1 MARLPATSVLPD
13 DAVPQG
19 NVLLPGDVF
28 ASRWTIEAKLGAGAM
43 GAVYRALDGE
53 TGAKVALKVL
63 HPQVSTRRF
72 DREATLLAE
81 LSHPA
86 IVAYV
91 GHGVHGPRPYLVM
104 ELLLGDTLSERL
116 RGKPLPLGATV
127 TLVRRIAEALGV
139 AHERGVVH
147 RDIKPGNLF
156 LEENDL
162 GRVKILDFGI
172 ARPMHDPDGL
182 THTGS
187 MVGTPGYMAPEQVRG
202 ARQVDARADVFALGC
217 VFYEC
222 LTGEPAFY
230 AHDVLALLS
239 RILFDE
245 PRAVRSLNPS
255 APPELA
261 ALCQRMLSKELD
273 KRPGNGR
280 AVAEALASLGSV
292 VERASEPPLRGPDAD
307 ALGASELRL
316 LGVVLATRA
325 LGGLPTGD
333 GQEEEESTGPVTSD
347 EDDPALLALRKTVEP
362 FGARLEALMD
372 GSVVA
377 TIAERGAATDR
388 AAQAARCA
396 LALRRELPRSPMS
409 LATGRGEVAAR
420 LPMGEAIDRAA
431 ILARAA
437 RAIRPR
443 PGTPL
448 PIRIDSVTAGLLDA
462 RFSVH
467 SDGAAHLL
475 LGERDGSRGSRTLLG
490 RATPLVG
497 RDEDLAA
504 LATAFDRCVAAREP
518 GAALLIGAAGAG
530 KSRLAQELARHLDAL
545 AEQAGPRGEA
555 PELWL
560 ARGDPLRQGSPFSL
574 LAQTVARAAGVGD
587 SEPLMVRQHKLRTRV
602 DRAVPAAER
611 QRVTEFLGELV
622 GSPFAAEGSVQ
633 LRAARQDPILMGD
646 QMRRAWEDW
655 VRAETTRRP
664 VLLLLEDVQWG
675 DVPSLTAIGHA
686 VENLVHRPFFALA
699 LGRPEV
705 DETFPDLWS
714 GLSNKEA
721 FSLRIEVGPLSAE
734 ATGALAREVLGPDV
748 DPATVT
754 WLHEHSE
761 GNALYLE
768 ELIRTVA
775 EGKAGSF
782 PGTLLAMVQSR
793 LEALPPETRR
803 VLRAASIFGDGFYA
817 HGVRALL
824 GGVERPLAE
833 VERQLRQLVEDELC
847 ALRPAREGV
856 SEIEY
861 AFRHALVREAA
872 YESLLDD
879 DRRLG
884 HRLAAEWLEA
894 SGETEA
900 ALLAKHFER
909 AREPAL
915 AARWFA
921 RAAEEAL
928 EGNDLPAVIEHA
940 ERAIDCG
947 AADVTGKLRALQAE
961 AHRWRGETPK
971 VARRASA
978 AMEGLPRGSP
988 AWFAALAEM
997 AIAESRLGNH
1007 EHLRSA
1013 ANVIDE
1019 ALLRSTVS
1027 RELALAAAHMI
1038 THLYAVGRPERA
1050 ERVHERLEAAADR
1063 SIGGSDP
1070 TIAARLWA
1078 VRGWRAAHAGNPLEQ
1093 AHHLLRSIEGFDQA
1107 GDVRGAARERT
1118 NLGFAYCE
1126 LGLYAE
1132 AEEELEAALA
1142 AATRMGLWGVAA
1154 VARQN
1159 LAKVMARSGRNELA
1173 LQLVSEALAV
1183 FRRQSNRRMEASAGM
1198 VLALVLVAS
1207 GDLDAAEVAAREAA
1221 ETAISPP
1228 DRCQADAALAEV
1240 LLRRHKY
1247 AEARDAADAAHQL
1260 LEELHGLN
1268 EGEARVRRVWAEAL
1282 WRNGAVDEARSAA
1295 AAARR
1300 RLLARAAAMN
1310 EPLAARAFMEDVPDN
1325 VRTMDLVRALQ
1336 DE

>member
-13 DAVPQG
+13 DGIPQG
-19 NVLLPGDVF
+19 TTLVPGDVF
-28 ASRWTIEAKLGAGAM
+28 AARWTIEARLGAGAM
-43 GAVYRALDGE
+43 GAVYRALDAESGE
-53 TGAKVALKVL
+53 RVALKVL
-63 HPQVSTRRF
+63 HPAVSTRRF
-72 DREATLLAE
+72 DREAALLAE

-86 IVAYV
+86 IVKYL
-91 GHGVHGPRPYLVM
+91 GHGIGPAQTPYLVM
-104 ELLLGDTLSERL
+104 ELLVGDTLSERL
-116 RGKPLPLGATV
+116 RGKPLPLAPTV

-139 AHERGVVH
+139 AHDRGVVH

-156 LEENDL
+156 LEEGDL
-162 GRVKILDFGI
+162 GRVKVLDFGI

-261 ALCQRMLSKELD
+261 ALCHRMLAKEID
-273 KRPGNGR
+273 KRPASGR
-280 AVAEALASLGSV
+280 SVAEALTSLGSV
-292 VERASEPPLRGPDAD
+292 VDRASEPPARGAGEAD
-307 ALGASELRL
+307 ALGDSELRI
-316 LGVVLATRA
+316 LGVVLAMRA
-325 LGGLPTGD
+325 LGGGPTGD
-333 GQEEEESTGPVTSD
+333 GADDEESTGPVTSD
-347 EDDPALLALRKTVEP
+347 EDDPALLALRKSVEP

-437 RAIRPR
+437 RTIRAR
-443 PGTPL
+443 AGTLL

-475 LGERDGSRGSRTLLG
+475 LGERDSGRGARTLLG

-497 RDEDLAA
+497 REHELAA

-518 GAALLIGAAGAG
+518 GAALLVGGAGAG

-545 AEQAGPRGEA
+545 AEQASARTEA

-574 LAQTVARAAGVGD
+574 LAQTVARAAGLGG
-587 SEPLMVRQHKLRTRV
+587 SEPLMVRQHKLRARV
-602 DRAVPAAER
+602 DRAVPGADR

-622 GSPFAAEGSVQ
+622 GTPFAAEGSVQ

-655 VRAETTRRP
+655 ARAESARRP

-675 DVPSLTAIGHA
+675 DQPSLTAVAQALGHLA
-686 VENLVHRPFFALA
+686 HRPFFGLA

-705 DETFPDLWS
+705 DEAFPELWAE
-714 GLSNKEA
+714 LSP
-721 FSLRIEVGPLSAE
+721 LRIEVGPLSAE
-734 ATGALAREVLGPDV
+734 STAALAREVLGPDV
-748 DPATVT
+748 DAATVA
-754 WLHEHSE
+754 WLCEHSE

-782 PGTLLAMVQSR
+782 PGTLLAMVQAR

-803 VLRAASIFGDGFYA
+803 VLRAASVFGGGFYA

-824 GGVERPLAE
+824 GGVERPLAD
-833 VERQLRQLVEDELC
+833 VERHLADLVQRELC
-847 ALRPAREGV
+847 SLRPAREGV

-884 HRLAAEWLEA
+884 HRLAAEWLEI

-900 ALLAKHFER
+900 VLMAKHFER
-909 AREPAL
+909 AREPAR

-928 EGNDLPAVIEHA
+928 EGNDLPAVIERA

-947 AADVTGKLRALQAE
+947 AADMAGVLRALQAE
-961 AHRWRGETPK
+961 AHRWRAETPK
-971 VARRASA
+971 VARRSA
-978 AMEGLPRGSP
+978 EAMEALPRGSP
-988 AWFAALAEM
+988 PWFAALAEM

-1007 EHLRSA
+1007 DHLRSA

-1027 RELALAAAHMI
+1027 RELALAAAQMI
-1038 THLYAVGRPERA
+1038 TELYAVGRPERA
-1050 ERVHERLEAAADR
+1050 ERLHERLEAAADR

-1070 TIAARLWA
+1070 IIAARLWT

-1107 GDVRGAARERT
+1107 GDLRGSARERT

-1126 LGLYAE
+1126 LGLHAE
-1132 AEEELEAALA
+1132 AEEELDLALSS
-1142 AATRMGLWGVAA
+1142 ATRMGLWGVAA

-1159 LAKVMARSGRNELA
+1159 LAKVMSRTGRPDEA
-1173 LQLVSEALAV
+1173 LRLIGEALAV
-1183 FRRQSNRRMEASAGM
+1183 FRRQGNRRMEASAGI
-1198 VLALVLVAS
+1198 VLALVLVAR
-1207 GDLDAAEVAAREAA
+1207 GDLEKAELAARAAA
-1221 ETAISPP
+1221 ETAVSPP

-1240 LLRRHKY
+1240 LLQRHKY
-1247 AEARDAADAAHQL
+1247 AEARDAAEAAHGL
-1260 LEELHGLN
+1260 LDGLRGLN
-1268 EGEARVRRVWAEAL
+1268 EGEARVRRVWAG
-1282 WRNGAVDEARSAA
+1282 RGRSGAVDVARSAA

-1300 RLLARAAAMN
+1300 RLLARAAAMD
-1310 EPLAARAFMEDVPDN
+1310 EPLAARAFLEDGPDN
-1325 VRTMDLVRALQ
+1325 VRTMDLVRDLQ